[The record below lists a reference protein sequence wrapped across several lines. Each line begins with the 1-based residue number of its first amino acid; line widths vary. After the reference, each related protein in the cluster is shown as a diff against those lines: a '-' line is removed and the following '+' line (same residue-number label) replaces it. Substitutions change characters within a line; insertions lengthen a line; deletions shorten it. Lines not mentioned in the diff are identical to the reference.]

1 MSQRSTDCFSQVD
14 CQTYRWNRWCTVWV
28 ETRYSSRQSQR
39 EEGGRSR
46 TAGSYLLHQL
56 LLGHSYLY
64 HFFLFCNGTDSLRR
78 EINNFRA
85 FWQRKRMNLRWSWQ
99 CGRVCPFCIIDGI
112 ASQPYPLT
120 AQTVVITPLAIL
132 IEECTQQTVGT
143 VAIDENMREI
153 QCDAVIPPRESQRR
167 FISISLHQVA
177 GHREPSMH
185 IR

>member
-1 MSQRSTDCFSQVD
+1 MSQRSAYSFSQVNG
-14 CQTYRWNRWCTVWV
+14 QAYRWNRWCIVRV
-28 ETRYSSRQSQR
+28 KPRYGTCQSQR
-39 EEGGRSR
+39 DEGGWRC
-46 TAGSYLLHQL
+46 TTGPHLLHQL
-56 LLGHSYLY
+56 LLGYSYLH

-78 EINNFRA
+78 EINDFRA
-85 FWQRKRMNLRWSWQ
+85 FGQRKRMNLRWSWQ

-120 AQTVVITPLAIL
+120 AQTVVITSLAIL
-132 IEECTQQTVGT
+132 IEECAQQMIGT
-143 VAIDENMREI
+143 VTIDKNMREI

-177 GHREPSMH
+177 GHREPSTH